1 MSRTELRVVAVR
13 ASIFILL
20 LLGLLPAAVRADVE
34 IVPAAVS
41 ASTHDGN
48 TPANAVDGNLAT
60 RWSANGDGQWLRL
73 DLGSARAVSQ
83 VGIGVYRGNERSNEF
98 DLQVS
103 GDGTAWTTVL
113 TRVRTSGTTLAEE
126 MFAVGQTARYVR
138 YVGHGSDDATKGS
151 WNSVTELSAFE
162 LDGGP
167 TSTPTPTLTP
177 TPTATP
183 RATPTPTPTP
193 TPTSGGGGTIYFQS
207 EGSKTHFPNYPQS
220 PQNRGRIDDVSSPVY
235 KGSTAIRFEQTY
247 VRNPSERFHSEVTIH
262 GVQRNGQDKY
272 YGMALY
278 LPTTWHNESVKDVF
292 QQWGAENPG
301 GPWLIMHIDQDRIN
315 GGHPRTF
322 GNTNFGTITKGVW
335 HRVVS
340 RLRMQNGV
348 PFEFWVDGTKRAA
361 PNCNCSVTG
370 GSVRYSAG
378 IYIAYWYDR
387 YAGGLP
393 AGSQTVRYLYQDHY
407 RITSSLATADPANW

>member
-1 MSRTELRVVAVR
+1 VST
-13 ASIFILL
+13 SIFAVSLL
-20 LLGLLPAAVRADVE
+20 ALLPAAARADVE
-34 IVPAAVS
+34 IVPSAVS

-83 VGIGVYRGNERSNEF
+83 VAIGVYRGNERRNRF
-98 DLQVS
+98 DLHVS
-103 GDGTAWTTVL
+103 ADGSTWTAVL
-113 TRVRTSGTTLAEE
+113 IGVQTSGTTLAEE

-151 WNSVTELSAFE
+151 WNSVTELSVFAP
-162 LDGGP
+162 DGSP
-167 TSTPTPTLTP
+167 TSTPTPTPTVTP
-177 TPTATP
+177 APTATPTATP
-183 RATPTPTPTP
+183 RATATPTP
-193 TPTSGGGGTIYFQS
+193 TPTSGGATIYFQS

-220 PQNRGRIDDVSSPVY
+220 PQNRGRIDDVTSPTY

-272 YGMALY
+272 YGMAMY

-301 GPWLIMHIDQDRIN
+301 GPWLIMHIDQDRLY

-322 GNTNFGTITKGVW
+322 GNTNFGAITKGVW

-340 RLRMQNGV
+340 RLRMQNNV
-348 PFEFWVDGTKRAA
+348 PFEFWVDGTRRGA
-361 PNCNCSVTG
+361 PNCTCSVTG

-407 RITSSLATADPANW
+407 RITSSLVTADPESW